1 MVNPKIIGTESCT
14 HIDNKTGLH
23 DCEKVGRLT
32 KKVTWNKD
40 RKHDTKRAY
49 AYFIHNDGTTHYLG
63 LYDDY
68 RLNQMKI
75 NGNPLGQVFKELT
88 GLGSIFHETGHQMMK
103 IYERDLSRLNLTDY
117 EKMDLTNGLR
127 YIYAYMEQVT
137 RLVKL
142 SRDSMIFVLQKEQE
156 PPQEIMDE
164 MIEAVKSIR
173 HLLKDDK
180 INLYN
185 MALGQIYNKY
195 IQPERRKKR
204 NMINRKISETKM
216 AVPKSGFLE

>member
-1 MVNPKIIGTESCT
+1 
-14 HIDNKTGLH
+14 
-23 DCEKVGRLT
+23 
-32 KKVTWNKD
+32 
-40 RKHDTKRAY
+40 
-49 AYFIHNDGTTHYLG
+49 
-63 LYDDY
+63 
-68 RLNQMKI
+68 
-75 NGNPLGQVFKELT
+75 
-88 GLGSIFHETGHQMMK
+88 MMK

-164 MIEAVKSIR
+164 MIEAVRSIR